1 MKDPESI
8 NMDIELRS
16 EEFQDVLGTVP
27 HWILRQ
33 GITILAIIIVILLIG
48 SAIFKYPDII
58 SSSITLTGS
67 TPPAAIVAKASG
79 KMKEL
84 YISDNQNIE
93 AGQYL
98 AVIENPA
105 ETKDILLLKGY
116 LDKINLDANTM
127 IPLLPK
133 NLQLGTLQSN
143 YSTFY
148 LTLFEYSEYRRLKYY
163 STKARIIN
171 ERIDQYQTQLA
182 NQIRQRKII
191 EDQLL
196 LTKSKYRRD
205 SLLNKKGVLSNEE
218 LENTK
223 NQYLQGILSY
233 ENITSSVDNNRIQIG
248 QMKEN
253 LFEANYQDIE
263 KENTLRSNLRALIT
277 QLQSEIQTWELNY
290 VLSSPIKGKITFTNY
305 WATNQNITVGEE
317 IFNIIPTDEV
327 KLLGKASLPTTRSGK
342 VEIGQKVNIR
352 FENFPDNEYGIVK
365 GIVKNISLVPTKG
378 KETTGYT
385 VEIELPNGLN
395 TTYKKEL
402 PYLPEMTGQ
411 ADIITKDISALERF
425 IMPIRKAISEGLE

>member
-1 MKDPESI
+1 MMPDKEEDK
-8 NMDIELRS
+8 IELRS

-27 HWILRQ
+27 HWILRW
-33 GITILAIIIVILLIG
+33 GITVLAIIIVMLLIG

-58 SSSITLTGS
+58 SSSVTLTGS
-67 TPPAAIVAKASG
+67 TPPATIVAKSSG
-79 KMKEL
+79 KLKEL
-84 YISDNQNIE
+84 YIDDNQLVA

-98 AVIENPA
+98 AIIENPA

-116 LDKINLDANTM
+116 LDKINLDADTM

-133 NLQLGTLQSN
+133 HLQLGTLQSN
-143 YSTFY
+143 YSAFY

-171 ERIDQYQTQLA
+171 ERIGQYETQLA

-233 ENITSSVDNNRIQIG
+233 ENITSSVDNSKIQIG

-253 LFEANYQDIE
+253 LFEANSQDIE
-263 KENTLRSNLRALIT
+263 KENTLNSKLRTLIT
-277 QLQSEIQTWELNY
+277 QLQSEIQSWELTY
-290 VLSSPIKGKITFTNY
+290 ALSSPIKGKITFTNY
-305 WATNQNITVGEE
+305 WATNQNITAGEE
-317 IFNIIPTDEV
+317 IFNVIPTDKV
-327 KLLGKASLPTTRSGK
+327 QLLGKASLPATRSGK

-378 KETTGYT
+378 KETADYT
-385 VEIELPNGLN
+385 VEIELPNGLM
-395 TTYKKEL
+395 TTYNKEL
-402 PYLPEMTGQ
+402 PYLPQMTGQ

-425 IMPIRKAISEGLE
+425 IMPIRKAVSEGLE

>member
-1 MKDPESI
+1 MNQKEEDK
-8 NMDIELRS
+8 IELRS

-27 HWILRQ
+27 HWILRW
-33 GITILAIIIVILLIG
+33 GITVLSIIIVILLVG

-67 TPPAAIVAKASG
+67 TPPATIVAKASG
-79 KMKEL
+79 KLKEL
-84 YISDNQNIE
+84 NIDDNQTVIE
-93 AGQYL
+93 GQYL

-116 LDKINLDANTM
+116 LDKINLDADTM
-127 IPLLPK
+127 ITLLPK
-133 NLQLGTLQSN
+133 YLQLGTLQSS

-148 LTLFEYSEYRRLKYY
+148 LTLFEYSEYKRLKYY
-163 STKARIIN
+163 STKADIIN
-171 ERIDQYQTQLA
+171 ERISQYETQLA
-182 NQIRQRKII
+182 NLIRQRKII
-191 EDQLL
+191 EEQLL
-196 LTKSKYRRD
+196 LTTSKYRRD

-218 LENTK
+218 FENTK

-253 LFEANYQDIE
+253 LFETNYQDIE
-263 KENTLRSNLRALIT
+263 KENTLNSKLRTLIT
-277 QLQSEIQTWELNY
+277 QLQAEIQSWELTY
-290 VLSSPIKGKITFTNY
+290 VLSSPINGKITFTNY
-305 WATNQNITVGEE
+305 WATNQNITTGEE
-317 IFNIIPTDEV
+317 IFNVIPTDEI

-352 FENFPDNEYGIVK
+352 FDNFPDNEYGIVK

-378 KETTGYT
+378 KETAGYT
-385 VEIELPNGLN
+385 VEIELPNDLK
-395 TTYKKEL
+395 TTYNKEL
-402 PYLPEMTGQ
+402 PYLPQMTGQ